1 MDDEAPKK
9 PLVFSLP
16 YPMMVKAQEAVRPKE
31 DFWKFRV
38 LTNVLRQTPAQ
49 IKKYKERYNGDF

>member
-1 MDDEAPKK
+1 MDDEAEKK
-9 PLVFSLP
+9 QAFFPLP
-16 YPMMVKAQEAVRPKE
+16 YPMMVKAQESVRPKE

-49 IKKYKERYNGDF
+49 IKKYKERYNGNF